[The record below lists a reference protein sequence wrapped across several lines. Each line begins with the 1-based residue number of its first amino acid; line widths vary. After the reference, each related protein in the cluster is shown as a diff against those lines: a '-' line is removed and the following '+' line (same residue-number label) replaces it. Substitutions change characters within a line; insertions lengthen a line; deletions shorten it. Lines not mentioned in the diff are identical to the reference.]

1 MATTNNNNIQNI
13 IYNFLAD
20 GDLTAKAKE
29 LETYL
34 NDAMEKAE
42 AKRKEQA
49 EVVAKA
55 RAADAVIEACLDYI
69 KNYTDIDEEDY
80 AEIADNSTE
89 IREAFID
96 IVDDMVELIA
106 AIKSKDSLK
115 ILETILKLDP
125 KRIEN
130 KFKDST
136 QEDQTSYKA
145 IFKPDI
151 KIGDPDLAVCKCDA
165 TSTATRS
172 LMDEALKK
180 DEFIDALTKFANLF

>member
-1 MATTNNNNIQNI
+1 MTTTNNNSIQDM

-20 GDLTAKAKE
+20 GDLNTKAKE

-55 RAADAVIEACLDYI
+55 RAADAVVTACLDYI
-69 KNYTDIDEEDY
+69 KNYTTIDEADY
-80 AEIADNSTE
+80 TDIANASTE
-89 IREAFID
+89 LREAFIE
-96 IVDDMVELIA
+96 IVDNMIELIA
-106 AIKSKDSLK
+106 AIKSGDSLK
-115 ILETILKLDP
+115 LMEAILKLGP

-136 QEDQTSYKA
+136 QEDQPSYKA
-145 IFKPDI
+145 IFKPDV
-151 KIGDPDLAVCKCDA
+151 KIGDPDLAACPCN
-165 TSTATRS
+165 TPSIATRA
-172 LMDEALKK
+172 LTDELLKK
-180 DEFIDALTKFANLF
+180 DDFVDALTKFASMF

>member
-1 MATTNNNNIQNI
+1 MENNQTIQDM

-20 GDLTAKAKE
+20 GDLAAKAKE

-69 KNYTDIDEEDY
+69 KNYTNIDEADY
-80 AEIADNSTE
+80 AEMAEKSTK
-89 IREAFID
+89 IREAFIN

-106 AIKSKDSLK
+106 AVKSEDSLK
-115 ILETILKLDP
+115 MLEAILKLDP

-130 KFKDST
+130 KVKSNI
-136 QEDQTSYKA
+136 QEDHTPYKA
-145 IFKPDI
+145 TFKPSV
-151 KIGDPDLAVCKCDA
+151 KIFDPDLAVCKCDA

-180 DEFIDALTKFANLF
+180 DEFVDALTKFANLF

>member
-1 MATTNNNNIQNI
+1 MENNQTMQDM

-20 GDLTAKAKE
+20 GDLAAKAKE

-49 EVVAKA
+49 EIVAKA

-69 KNYTDIDEEDY
+69 KNYTNIDEADY
-80 AEIADNSTE
+80 AEMAEKSTDL
-89 IREAFID
+89 REAFID

-106 AIKSKDSLK
+106 AVKSGDSLK
-115 ILETILKLDP
+115 MLEAILKLDP

-130 KFKDST
+130 KFKNNI
-136 QEDQTSYKA
+136 QEDHTPYKA
-145 IFKPDI
+145 TFRPDV
-151 KIGDPDLAVCKCDA
+151 KIIGPDLAVCNCNT

-172 LMDEALKK
+172 LVDEMLKK
-180 DEFIDALTKFANLF
+180 DDFVDALTKFANMF

>member
-1 MATTNNNNIQNI
+1 MTTTNNNSIQDM

-20 GDLTAKAKE
+20 GDLNTKAKE

-69 KNYTDIDEEDY
+69 KNYTTIDEEDY
-80 AEIADNSTE
+80 AKMANAPTE
-89 IREAFID
+89 LRETFID
-96 IVDDMVELIA
+96 IVDSMIEFIA
-106 AIKSKDSLK
+106 AINSGDYLK
-115 ILETILKLDP
+115 LMETIIKLDP
-125 KRIEN
+125 KRVEN

-145 IFKPDI
+145 IFKPDV
-151 KIGDPDLAVCKCDA
+151 KIANPELAVCKCNVP
-165 TSTATRS
+165 STATRS
-172 LMDEALKK
+172 LIDEALKK
-180 DEFIDALTKFANLF
+180 DDFADALTKFANML

>member
-1 MATTNNNNIQNI
+1 MENNQTIQDM

-20 GDLTAKAKE
+20 GDLAAKAKE

-80 AEIADNSTE
+80 AEMAEKSTDL
-89 IREAFID
+89 REAFID

-106 AIKSKDSLK
+106 AVKSGDSLK
-115 ILETILKLDP
+115 IMEAVLKLNP
-125 KRIEN
+125 MRIEN
-130 KFKDST
+130 KFKNNT
-136 QEDQTSYKA
+136 QEDHTSYKA
-145 IFKPDI
+145 TFKPDI
-151 KIGDPDLAVCKCDA
+151 KVLDPDVVF
-165 TSTATRS
+165 TPSVATRS
-172 LMDEALKK
+172 LIDEALKR
-180 DEFIDALTKFANLF
+180 DEFVDALSKFANMF

>member
-1 MATTNNNNIQNI
+1 MENNQTMQDIL
-13 IYNFLAD
+13 YNFLTD
-20 GDLTAKAKE
+20 GDLAEKAKE

-42 AKRKEQA
+42 AKRKEQV

-55 RAADAVIEACLDYI
+55 RAADAVIDACLDYI
-69 KNYTDIDEEDY
+69 KNYTNIEEEDY
-80 AEIADNSTE
+80 AEIANASTE

-106 AIKSKDSLK
+106 AVKSKDSLK
-115 ILETILKLDP
+115 IMEAILKLDP

-130 KFKDST
+130 KVKSNI
-136 QEDQTSYKA
+136 QEDHTSYKA
-145 IFKPDI
+145 IFKPDV
-151 KIGDPDLAVCKCDA
+151 KIIDPDLAVCKYGVPD
-165 TSTATRS
+165 TANRS

-180 DEFIDALTKFANLF
+180 DEFVDALTKFANLF

>member
-1 MATTNNNNIQNI
+1 MQDKQTLQDM

-20 GDLTAKAKE
+20 GDLAAKAKE

-69 KNYTDIDEEDY
+69 KNYTDIDEADY

-115 ILETILKLDP
+115 MLEAILKLDP

-130 KFKDST
+130 KFKNNA
-136 QEDQTSYKA
+136 QEDHTPYKA
-145 IFKPDI
+145 TFKPDV
-151 KIGDPDLAVCKCDA
+151 KILSPDVVFTPD
-165 TSTATRS
+165 TATRS
-172 LMDEALKK
+172 LMDEMLKK
-180 DEFIDALTKFANLF
+180 DEFVDALSKFANMF

>member
-1 MATTNNNNIQNI
+1 MENNQTIQDM

-20 GDLTAKAKE
+20 GDLAAKAKE

-69 KNYTDIDEEDY
+69 KNFTDIDEEAY
-80 AEIADNSTE
+80 AEVANASTE

-96 IVDDMVELIA
+96 IVDDMVELITA
-106 AIKSKDSLK
+106 VRSKDSLK
-115 ILETILKLDP
+115 IMEAILKLDP
-125 KRIEN
+125 RRIEN
-130 KFKDST
+130 KFKNNT
-136 QEDQTSYKA
+136 QEDHAPYKA
-145 IFKPDI
+145 TFKPDV
-151 KIGDPDLAVCKCDA
+151 KIINPDIAVCKCDTGSVA
-165 TSTATRS
+165 ARS
-172 LMDEALKK
+172 LVNEMLNK
-180 DEFIDALTKFANLF
+180 DEFVDALTKFANMF

>member
-1 MATTNNNNIQNI
+1 MENNQTMQDM

-20 GDLTAKAKE
+20 GDLAAKAKE

-69 KNYTDIDEEDY
+69 KNYTNIDEADY
-80 AEIADNSTE
+80 AEMAEKSTDL
-89 IREAFID
+89 RETFID

-106 AIKSKDSLK
+106 AVKSGDSLK
-115 ILETILKLDP
+115 MLEAILKLDP

-130 KFKDST
+130 KFKKNT
-136 QEDQTSYKA
+136 QEDHTPYKA
-145 IFKPDI
+145 TFFK
-151 KIGDPDLAVCKCDA
+151 PDLAVCKCDA

-180 DEFIDALTKFANLF
+180 DEFVDALTKFANLF

>member
-1 MATTNNNNIQNI
+1 MENNQTMQDM

-20 GDLTAKAKE
+20 GDLATKAKE

-49 EVVAKA
+49 KVVAKA

-69 KNYTDIDEEDY
+69 KNYTNIDEADY
-80 AEIADNSTE
+80 AEMAEKSTDL
-89 IREAFID
+89 RETFID
-96 IVDDMVELIA
+96 IVDDMAELIA
-106 AIKSKDSLK
+106 AVKSGDSLK
-115 ILETILKLDP
+115 MLKAILKLDP

-130 KFKDST
+130 KFKNNV
-136 QEDQTSYKA
+136 QENHTLYKA
-145 IFKPDI
+145 TFKPDV
-151 KIGDPDLAVCKCDA
+151 KILSPDVVFTPD
-165 TSTATRS
+165 TTTRS

-180 DEFIDALTKFANLF
+180 DEFVDALTKFANLF